1 MANIY
6 LQVDYKTGNIF
17 QFSKTNQEGYESHI
31 NTKGTESWR
40 KIYKKGLYAKLE
52 GVSIRDTDFGK
63 EISLYTKVANGDT
76 AYLNFPLLDQK
87 KNLASYAESLI
98 TVLPSLK
105 IGESYRFYPYNIK
118 GENDK
123 YANVGVSVVLANLA
137 TESVIEGAEK
147 PKRLSYTYTKE
158 GVEVKGD
165 IPAVIWEEDF
175 DGSRTMNSKAKNK
188 FLYDILNGY
197 VARIGAGDSAAQK
210 PAPTEAKAPVTKTP
224 AQAFEPA
231 TAKAPVE
238 NDDLPF

>member
-1 MANIY
+1 MNIY

-17 QFSKTNQEGYESHI
+17 QFSKTIKEGYESHI

-63 EISLYTKVANGDT
+63 EISLYTKIGNGDT
-76 AYLNFPLLDQK
+76 AYLNFPLFDQK

-98 TVLPSLK
+98 TILPSLK
-105 IGESYRFYPYNIK
+105 IGESYRFFPYNIK

-123 YANVGVSVVLANLA
+123 YANVGVSVVLADLSN
-137 TESVIEGAEK
+137 ESVIEGAEK
-147 PKRLSYTYTKE
+147 PARLTYSYTNKE

-165 IPAVIWEEDF
+165 IPAIVWEEDF
-175 DGSRTMNSKAKNK
+175 DGSKTMNSKAKNK
-188 FLYDILNGY
+188 FLYDTLNAFIAKLG
-197 VARIGAGDSAAQK
+197 SAPAQAST
-210 PAPTEAKAPVTKTP
+210 PAPTAAPKALVPKKP
-224 AQAFEPA
+224 A
-231 TAKAPVE
+231 APEVE